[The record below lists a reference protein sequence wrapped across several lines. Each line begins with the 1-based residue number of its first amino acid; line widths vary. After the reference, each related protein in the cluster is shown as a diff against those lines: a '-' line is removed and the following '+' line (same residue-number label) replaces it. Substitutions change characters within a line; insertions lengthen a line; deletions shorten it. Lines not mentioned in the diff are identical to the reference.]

1 MRHIS
6 TFLVLASLLSGGFAR
21 AYASDAMQTYVLEPG
36 TGHTVTVD
44 SPLTFYD
51 DGGADANITPGFAGT
66 VTFLPAHE
74 GKVLMLNA
82 EEFSIGGGKMY
93 VYSGHDVDA
102 AAVVGKGTGYSTTT
116 GPSNVLSKA
125 ADGSLTVDFKAHA
138 TASTLKGWVM
148 SVTSLDAVKR
158 DVGGISVSP
167 GVAGDV
173 VRGSGDVPVVHLE
186 VTVSGN
192 SGKVAVSGVGVDF
205 SGSSDIA
212 DIQGAKVFYTGT
224 NGVFAP
230 VTPVC
235 DAVTRFDAGKAELVF
250 NRPVEFDAAGVYHLW
265 VAADISGQ
273 AVAGNSLTAAV
284 TSVST
289 TGEAVTVPA
298 ENAATVKVKAGL
310 GGTFRVGA
318 SDDAV
323 YHSLAEAVD
332 ALAAGVEASVLFML
346 EDGEYKE
353 NITVADIQGGTA
365 THPVVFSSL
374 SGNRDKVVISGAGV
388 LADRGVVT
396 VDNSS
401 YVHFRNLTVSVPKS
415 ETSDESY
422 SAILFRNGRTA
433 LSVRM

>member
-1 MRHIS
+1 
-6 TFLVLASLLSGGFAR
+6 
-21 AYASDAMQTYVLEPG
+21 MQTYVFEPG

-66 VTFLPAHE
+66 VTFIPAHE

-148 SVTSLDAVKR
+148 SVTSLDAVKM

-192 SGKVAVSGVGVDF
+192 SGQVAV
-205 SGSSDIA
+205 
-212 DIQGAKVFYTGT
+212 
-224 NGVFAP
+224 
-230 VTPVC
+230 
-235 DAVTRFDAGKAELVF
+235 
-250 NRPVEFDAAGVYHLW
+250 
-265 VAADISGQ
+265 
-273 AVAGNSLTAAV
+273 
-284 TSVST
+284 
-289 TGEAVTVPA
+289 
-298 ENAATVKVKAGL
+298 
-310 GGTFRVGA
+310 
-318 SDDAV
+318 
-323 YHSLAEAVD
+323 
-332 ALAAGVEASVLFML
+332 
-346 EDGEYKE
+346 
-353 NITVADIQGGTA
+353 
-365 THPVVFSSL
+365 
-374 SGNRDKVVISGAGV
+374 
-388 LADRGVVT
+388 
-396 VDNSS
+396 
-401 YVHFRNLTVSVPKS
+401 
-415 ETSDESY
+415 
-422 SAILFRNGRTA
+422 
-433 LSVRM
+433 